1 MLIQPQSL
9 KYFAEVARTGSL
21 RQASETFFV
30 APSAI
35 SKQISNL
42 ERELGAAL
50 FDRSPRGVVLTVA
63 GQLLLD
69 YVSANTRRVEELYA
83 AMDDLSSLRHGLVRI
98 ALVEAAV
105 QSFIPDLITEFSSI
119 YPGILVHLDV
129 CGTAQIVE
137 ALVNHNADI
146 GMAFNVLNRDDINL
160 HGRSVQPMQMI
171 CRPEHP
177 MAKRKSVSMSELM
190 NARIALP
197 TRTFGIRYLIDKA
210 AERANIKL
218 RAAIEANSLQV
229 IKNLCRQS
237 DVVSFMP
244 PLTLVHEVSHG
255 WLCAIPL
262 DEHDSESAT
271 IDVITSRGRQLPAAA
286 QNFLKLLLKRL
297 QTPKHST

>member
-237 DVVSFMP
+237 DVVSAYA
-244 PLTLVHEVSHG
+244 G
-255 WLCAIPL
+255 A
-262 DEHDSESAT
+262 
-271 IDVITSRGRQLPAAA
+271 
-286 QNFLKLLLKRL
+286 
-297 QTPKHST
+297 